1 MALKKEVLD
10 VLNRQIEKEFDA
22 SVVYLGMYAYFEKEL
37 FKGFAA
43 WFKKQTSEER
53 THAQKFIEYI
63 LDRGEVPTVP
73 ATKSPRNSFGSV
85 LEAMKAALA
94 HEQANTA
101 GIYECL
107 KVAQQAGDPAT
118 VEMLQWFVKE
128 QVEEEKWANEYT
140 DMVEKIASS
149 IGGLWMFDHR
159 VGKKAESE

>member
-1 MALKKEVLD
+1 MALKTEVLD

-22 SVVYLGMYAYFEKEL
+22 SVVYLGMYTYFEKEL

-63 LDRGEVPTVP
+63 LDRGETPTIP
-73 ATKSPRNSFGSV
+73 ATKSPRNSYKSV
-85 LEAMKAALA
+85 LDAMKGALA

-101 GIYECL
+101 GIHECL

-118 VEMLQWFVKE
+118 AEMLQWFVKE
-128 QVEEEKWANEYT
+128 QVEEEKWASEYV

-149 IGGLWMFDHR
+149 VGGLWMFDHR
-159 VGKKAESE
+159 VGKKAE